1 MMCGECG
8 ECGVNVVNVVVP
20 TCFRMYKQPLYNNS
34 TTVQQYNNSTTV
46 PQQPAPQQQQVP
58 RTLASADIPRTRM
71 ACTHRDGIG
80 PIALVHNATLSSA
93 SSDPVGI

>member
-1 MMCGECG
+1 VNVVNVVNVM
-8 ECGVNVVNVVVP
+8 NVVNVVVP
-20 TCFRMYKQPLYNNS
+20 TCFRMYKQPL
-34 TTVQQYNNSTTV
+34 YNNSTTV